1 MPMGYISNG
10 ASLVT
15 EPNPL
20 NAPLDKERLAAL
32 AADLGRAVAGDHL
45 CNISA
50 VHRLPG
56 REAVAQLVD
65 QLLSILF
72 PGVFGDQALREEELD
87 TFLRDSLAS
96 ARTALASHIGKA
108 LDFRASLNKA
118 ESGGAPEAA
127 ASQREPGASRE
138 EAGPGPNALE
148 ITDRFLSK
156 LPAIRRVLGED
167 LLAAYEGDPAA
178 GSVVEVL
185 MSYPFVQTIST
196 HRLAHELYR
205 DGVPLLP
212 RMLSEV
218 AHSRTGSDIHPGA
231 TIGPGFF
238 IDHGTGVVIGET
250 AVIGSGVKLY
260 QGVTLG
266 ALSFKKDDDGN
277 PIKGIKR
284 HPNIEDG
291 VTIYAGATV
300 LGGKTTIGRN
310 SVIGGN
316 CWITSSVPP
325 DTVVMSE
332 RARSQ
337 HK

>member
-1 MPMGYISNG
+1 MKTSPEH
-10 ASLVT
+10 V
-15 EPNPL
+15 PN
-20 NAPLDKERLAAL
+20 ARLEGL

-50 VHRLPG
+50 AHRLPG

-65 QLLSILF
+65 RLLSILF
-72 PGVFGDQALREEELD
+72 PGVFGDQAVREDELD
-87 TFLRDSLAS
+87 AFLRDSLAS
-96 ARTALASHIGKA
+96 ARSQLASHISRA
-108 LDFRASLNKA
+108 LDYRASL
-118 ESGGAPEAA
+118 AA
-127 ASQREPGASRE
+127 GRVEGPQGF
-138 EAGPGPNALE
+138 AGPAEE
-148 ITDRFLSK
+148 ITDRLLAR
-156 LPAIRRVLGED
+156 LPSIRRVLGED

-196 HRLAHELYR
+196 HRLAHELYL

-212 RMLSEV
+212 RMMSEV
-218 AHSRTGSDIHPGA
+218 AHSRTGSDVHPGA
-231 TIGPGFF
+231 VIGPGFF

-250 AVIGSGVKLY
+250 AVIGRGVKLY

-266 ALSFKKDDDGN
+266 ALSFPKDKDGN

-284 HPNIEDG
+284 HPNIEDN

-300 LGGKTTIGRN
+300 LGGRTTIGRN

-316 CWITSSVPP
+316 CWITASVPP

-332 RARSQ
+332 QARSK

>member
-1 MPMGYISNG
+1 MD
-10 ASLVT
+10 
-15 EPNPL
+15 
-20 NAPLDKERLAAL
+20 APLDKQNLASL

-50 VHRLPG
+50 AHRLPG
-56 REAVAQLVD
+56 REAVAQLLD

-72 PGVFGDQALREEELD
+72 PGVFGDQAVREDELD
-87 TFLRDSLAS
+87 AFLRDSLAS
-96 ARTALASHIGKA
+96 ARAALGSHIARA
-108 LDFRASLNKA
+108 LDYRASLRA
-118 ESGGAPEAA
+118 PDSGRP
-127 ASQREPGASRE
+127 P
-138 EAGPGPNALE
+138 AGTGMPRALE
-148 ITDRFLSK
+148 ITDRFLAL
-156 LPAIRRVLGED
+156 LPGIRRVLGED
-167 LLAAYEGDPAA
+167 LQAAYEGDPAA

-196 HRLAHELYR
+196 HRLAHELYKE
-205 DGVPLLP
+205 GVPLLP

-250 AVIGSGVKLY
+250 AVIGRGVKLY

-266 ALSFKKDDDGN
+266 ALSFKKDEDGN

-284 HPNIEDG
+284 HPDIEDN

-300 LGGKTTIGRN
+300 LGGKTVIGRN

-332 RARSQ
+332 RARSK

>member
-1 MPMGYISNG
+1 MDK
-10 ASLVT
+10 
-15 EPNPL
+15 
-20 NAPLDKERLAAL
+20 PLDKESLAAI
-32 AADLGRAVAGDHL
+32 AADLGRAMASDHL

-56 REAVAQLVD
+56 REALAQLVD

-72 PGVFGDQALREEELD
+72 PGVFGDQALHEDELD
-87 TFLRDSLAS
+87 AFLRDSLAS
-96 ARTALASHIGKA
+96 ARSALSTHIVKA
-108 LDFRASLNKA
+108 LDYRTSRNGSEAA
-118 ESGGAPEAA
+118 PAPEA
-127 ASQREPGASRE
+127 GN
-138 EAGPGPNALE
+138 GPRALE
-148 ITDRFLSK
+148 ITDRLLSN
-156 LPAIRRVLGED
+156 LPSIRRVLGED

-231 TIGPGFF
+231 NIGPGFF

-250 AVIGSGVKLY
+250 AVIGRGVKLY

-266 ALSFKKDDDGN
+266 ALSFKKDEDGN

>member
-1 MPMGYISNG
+1 MS
-10 ASLVT
+10 ASKD
-15 EPNPL
+15 PL
-20 NAPLDKERLAAL
+20 ADLAAKL
-32 AADLGRAVAGDHL
+32 SRAVSGDHL

-50 VHRLPG
+50 AHQLPG
-56 REAVAQLVD
+56 RDAVAQLVD

-72 PGVFGDQALREEELD
+72 PGVFGNQVVREDELD
-87 TFLRDSLAS
+87 AFLKDSLAS
-96 ARTALASHIGKA
+96 ARGALSSHIAKA
-108 LDFRASLNKA
+108 LDYQASLTGPRA
-118 ESGGAPEAA
+118 QGSAPVAADTGGQA
-127 ASQREPGASRE
+127 REM
-138 EAGPGPNALE
+138 
-148 ITDRFLSK
+148 TDRLLNA
-156 LPAIRRVLGED
+156 LPAIREILGED
-167 LLAAYEGDPAA
+167 LQAAYEGDPAA

-185 MSYPFVQTIST
+185 MSYPFVQAIST

-205 DGVPLLP
+205 AGVPLLP
-212 RMLSEV
+212 RMMSEV

-231 TIGPGFF
+231 AIGAGFF

-250 AVIGSGVKLY
+250 TVIGRGVKLY

-266 ALSFKKDDDGN
+266 ALSFPKDKDGN

-284 HPNIEDG
+284 HPNIEDN

-300 LGGKTTIGRN
+300 LGGQTTIGKG

-325 DTVVMSE
+325 ETVVMSE
-332 RARSQ
+332 RAKSK

>member
-1 MPMGYISNG
+1 MGYISARNPQPKP
-10 ASLVT
+10 
-15 EPNPL
+15 EPV
-20 NAPLDKERLAAL
+20 NAPSDKERIASL

-50 VHRLPG
+50 AHRLPG

-65 QLLSILF
+65 LFLSILF
-72 PGVFGDQALREEELD
+72 PGVFGDQAVREKDLD
-87 TFLRDSLAS
+87 GFLRDSLAS
-96 ARTALASHIGKA
+96 ARESLSSHIARA
-108 LDFRASLNKA
+108 LDFRASLPDRRPVANA
-118 ESGGAPEAA
+118 TVADPAA
-127 ASQREPGASRE
+127 AAHARPATE
-138 EAGPGPNALE
+138 EEIGIRAME
-148 ITDRFLSK
+148 ITDRLMAG
-156 LPAIRRVLGED
+156 LPSLRRMLGED

-178 GSVVEVL
+178 SSVVEVL

-205 DGVPLLP
+205 EGVPLLP
-212 RMLSEV
+212 RMMSEV

-250 AVIGSGVKLY
+250 AVIGRGVKLY

-266 ALSFKKDDDGN
+266 ALSFRKDEDGN

-284 HPNIEDG
+284 HPNLEDN

-332 RARSQ
+332 QARSKQ
-337 HK
+337 K

>member
-1 MPMGYISNG
+1 LPRGYISQAESPG
-10 ASLVT
+10 T
-15 EPNPL
+15 HPNPV
-20 NAPLDKERLAAL
+20 NKPLDKEGLASL
-32 AADLGRAVAGDHL
+32 AADLGRAVAGDQL

-50 VHRLPG
+50 AHRLPG

-72 PGVFGDQALREEELD
+72 PGVFGDQALREDELD
-87 TFLRDSLAS
+87 AFLRDSLAS
-96 ARTALASHIGKA
+96 ARAALASHIAKA
-108 LDFRASLNKA
+108 LDYRASLKGSDADGA
-118 ESGGAPEAA
+118 ESAGAPETVN
-127 ASQREPGASRE
+127 GSR
-138 EAGPGPNALE
+138 ALE
-148 ITDRFLSK
+148 ITDRLLSN
-156 LPAIRRVLGED
+156 LPSIRRMLGED

-205 DGVPLLP
+205 DAVPLLP

-250 AVIGSGVKLY
+250 AVIGRGVKLY

-266 ALSFKKDDDGN
+266 ALSFPKDQDGN

-284 HPNIEDG
+284 HPNLEDG

-300 LGGKTTIGRN
+300 LGGQTTIGRN

-332 RARSQ
+332 RARSK

>member
-1 MPMGYISNG
+1 M
-10 ASLVT
+10 
-15 EPNPL
+15 
-20 NAPLDKERLAAL
+20 NAPLDKEAL
-32 AADLGRAVAGDHL
+32 AHLADDLGRAVAGDQL

-50 VHRLPG
+50 AHRLPG
-56 REAVAQLVD
+56 REAVAQLLD

-72 PGVFGDQALREEELD
+72 PGVFGDQAVHEDELD
-87 TFLRDSLAS
+87 AFLRDSLAS
-96 ARTALASHIGKA
+96 VRAALASHIAKA
-108 LDFRASLNKA
+108 LDYRASLGKTGSA
-118 ESGGAPEAA
+118 EPAGDGAPVVD
-127 ASQREPGASRE
+127 ASR
-138 EAGPGPNALE
+138 AWE
-148 ITDRFLSK
+148 ITDQLLSK
-156 LPAIRRVLGED
+156 LPSIRRVLSED

-185 MSYPFVQTIST
+185 LSYPFVQTIST

-205 DGVPLLP
+205 EGVPLLP

-250 AVIGSGVKLY
+250 AVIGRGVKLY

-284 HPNIEDG
+284 HPNLEDG

-332 RARSQ
+332 RARAK

>member
-1 MPMGYISNG
+1 MD
-10 ASLVT
+10 
-15 EPNPL
+15 
-20 NAPLDKERLAAL
+20 APLDDARLSAL

-50 VHRLPG
+50 AHRLPG

-65 QLLSILF
+65 RLLSILF
-72 PGVFGDQALREEELD
+72 PGVFGEQAVHEDELGS
-87 TFLRDSLAS
+87 FLKDSLAS
-96 ARTALASHIGKA
+96 AQAALASHIARA
-108 LDFRASLNKA
+108 LDYRS
-118 ESGGAPEAA
+118 SMTGAPASPAEAERQA
-127 ASQREPGASRE
+127 R
-138 EAGPGPNALE
+138 E
-148 ITDRFLSK
+148 ITDRLLAA
-156 LPAIRRVLGED
+156 LPSIRRVLGED
-167 LLAAYEGDPAA
+167 LQAAYDGDPAA
-178 GSVVEVL
+178 GSVAEVL
-185 MSYPFVQTIST
+185 VSYPFVQSIST
-196 HRLAHELYR
+196 HRLAHELYKE
-205 DGVPLLP
+205 GVPLLP
-212 RMLSEV
+212 RMMSEV

-231 TIGPGFF
+231 VIGPGFF

-250 AVIGSGVKLY
+250 AVIGRGVKLY

-266 ALSFKKDDDGN
+266 ALSFPKDKDGN

-300 LGGKTTIGRN
+300 LGGQTTIGRN

-332 RARSQ
+332 RAKSK

>member
-1 MPMGYISNG
+1 
-10 ASLVT
+10 
-15 EPNPL
+15 
-20 NAPLDKERLAAL
+20 
-32 AADLGRAVAGDHL
+32 
-45 CNISA
+45 
-50 VHRLPG
+50 LP
-56 REAVAQLVD
+56 
-65 QLLSILF
+65 SI
-72 PGVFGDQALREEELD
+72 R
-87 TFLRDSLAS
+87 
-96 ARTALASHIGKA
+96 
-108 LDFRASLNKA
+108 N
-118 ESGGAPEAA
+118 
-127 ASQREPGASRE
+127 
-138 EAGPGPNALE
+138 
-148 ITDRFLSK
+148 
-156 LPAIRRVLGED
+156 VLGED

-178 GSVVEVL
+178 SSVVEVL

-196 HRLAHELYR
+196 HRLAHALYK

-212 RMLSEV
+212 RMMSEV

-250 AVIGSGVKLY
+250 AVIGRGVKLY

-266 ALSFKKDDDGN
+266 ALSFRKDEDGN

-284 HPNIEDG
+284 HPNLEDN

-332 RARSQ
+332 QARSK
-337 HK
+337 HKSP